1 MARLRLIPDILEPAM
16 SLLQTLLRKVFPAAG
31 MLTLALHPV
40 PSFAQVTLGVSDWPG
55 WVAWYVAEKEGYFKK
70 YGADV
75 KLVWFPDYMTSVN
88 ALSAGQI
95 DANCQALIDT
105 LSPAVKKVPA
115 KVILVTDNSAGND
128 ALMVS
133 NNIKSFAE
141 LKGKTI
147 GLEIGS
153 IENYLAAT
161 GLQKNGLSE
170 KDVNFVNMSTGD
182 AAAAL
187 IAGKLPAAG
196 VWNPWIQRIQTHK
209 AGHPLFT
216 SKSAPGLIPDVV
228 YARDTALAA
237 HRKDF
242 VAMTKAW
249 FDAVKFIDANPA
261 KAAAIMAPHVGLKPE
276 EYALS
281 LAGTKLF
288 GPKLNEEAMSK
299 SASPV
304 SLYTSAAATGAFLVS
319 QKQIDASPNPA
330 SFIDSSIVKDAMKP

>member
-1 MARLRLIPDILEPAM
+1 M
-16 SLLQTLLRKVFPAAG
+16 SLLRQLIRKVLPVAG
-31 MLTLALHPV
+31 LFTLALHPI
-40 PSFAQVTLGVSDWPG
+40 PSFAQVTLGLSDWPG

-105 LSPAVKKVPA
+105 LSPVEKGVPA

-128 ALMVS
+128 ALMV
-133 NNIKSFAE
+133 NNSIKSVSE
-141 LKGKTI
+141 LKGKTV
-147 GLEIGS
+147 GVEIGS

-161 GLQKNGLSE
+161 ALKMNGMSE

-187 IAGKLPAAG
+187 IAGKVPAAG
-196 VWNPWIQRIQTHK
+196 VWNPWIQRIEQHK

-216 SKSAPGLIPDVV
+216 SSSAPGLIPDVV
-228 YARDTALAA
+228 YARNAALAA

-249 FDAVKFIDANPA
+249 FDAVKFIEKNPE
-261 KAAAIMAPHVGLKPE
+261 KAAEIMAPHVGLKPQ
-276 EYALS
+276 EYALG

-288 GPKLNEEAMSK
+288 GAQLNLQAMSK
-299 SASPV
+299 GNVPV
-304 SLYTSAAATGAFLVS
+304 SLYKSTADTAAFLVA
-319 QKQIDASPNPA
+319 QKAITATPDPA
-330 SFIDSSIVKDAMKP
+330 SFIDASIVKAAMAH

>member
-1 MARLRLIPDILEPAM
+1 MSVLR
-16 SLLQTLLRKVFPAAG
+16 SLLRKVLPAVG
-31 MLTLALHPV
+31 LFTLALHPV
-40 PSFAQVTLGVSDWPG
+40 PSFAQVTLGLSDWPG

-105 LSPAVKKVPA
+105 LAPVEKKVPA

-128 ALMVS
+128 ALMV
-133 NNIKSFAE
+133 NNSIKTFSD
-141 LKGKTI
+141 LKGKTV
-147 GLEIGS
+147 GVEIGS

-161 GLQKNGLSE
+161 ALQMHGMSDKE
-170 KDVNFVNMSTGD
+170 VKFVNMSTGD

-187 IAGKLPAAG
+187 IAGQVPAAG
-196 VWNPWIQRIQTHK
+196 VWNPWIQRIQAHK

-228 YARDTALAA
+228 YARDAALAA

-242 VAMTKAW
+242 VGMTKAW
-249 FDAVKFIDANPA
+249 FAAVKFIEANPE
-261 KAAAIMAPHVGLKPE
+261 KAAEIMAPHVGLKPQ

-288 GPKLNEEAMSK
+288 GPKLNLEAMSK
-299 SASPV
+299 SKAPV
-304 SLYTSAAATGAFLVS
+304 SLYMSTAATGTFLVA
-319 QKQIDASPNPA
+319 QKAITATPDPAQFIDAS
-330 SFIDSSIVKDAMKP
+330 IVQVAMKP

>member
-1 MARLRLIPDILEPAM
+1 MSVLR
-16 SLLQTLLRKVFPAAG
+16 SLLRKVLPAVG
-31 MLTLALHPV
+31 LFTLALHPV
-40 PSFAQVTLGVSDWPG
+40 PSFAQVTLGLSDWPG

-105 LSPAVKKVPA
+105 LAPVEKKVPA

-128 ALMVS
+128 ALMV
-133 NNIKSFAE
+133 NNSIKTFSD
-141 LKGKTI
+141 LKGKTV
-147 GLEIGS
+147 GVEIGS

-161 GLQKNGLSE
+161 ALQMHGMSDKE
-170 KDVNFVNMSTGD
+170 VKFVNMSTGD

-187 IAGKLPAAG
+187 IAGQVPAAG
-196 VWNPWIQRIQTHK
+196 VWNPWIQRIQAHK

-228 YARDTALAA
+228 YARDAALAA

-242 VAMTKAW
+242 VGMTKAW
-249 FDAVKFIDANPA
+249 FAAVKFIEANPE
-261 KAAAIMAPHVGLKPE
+261 KAAEIMAPHVGLKPQ

-288 GPKLNEEAMSK
+288 GPKLNLEAMSK
-299 SASPV
+299 SKAPV
-304 SLYTSAAATGAFLVS
+304 SLYMSTAATGTFLVA
-319 QKQIDASPNPA
+319 QKAITATPDPAQFIDAS
-330 SFIDSSIVKDAMKP
+330 IVQAAMKP

>member
-1 MARLRLIPDILEPAM
+1 MT
-16 SLLQTLLRKVFPAAG
+16 LLQTLLRKVLPAAG
-31 MLTLALHPV
+31 LLTLALHPI

-105 LSPAVKKVPA
+105 LSPVEKKVPA

-128 ALMVS
+128 ALMVRNS
-133 NNIKSFAE
+133 IKTFPE
-141 LKGKTI
+141 LKGKTV
-147 GLEIGS
+147 GVEIGS

-161 GLQKNGLSE
+161 ALKMHGMGE

-187 IAGKLPAAG
+187 IAGKVPAAG
-196 VWNPWIQRIQTHK
+196 VWNPWIERIQQHK

-228 YARDTALAA
+228 YARDAALAA

-242 VAMTKAW
+242 VGMTKAW
-249 FDAVKFIDANPA
+249 FAAVKFIEANPM
-261 KAAAIMAPHVGLKPE
+261 KAAEIMAPHVGLKPQ

-288 GPKLNEEAMSK
+288 GAKLNLEAMGK
-299 SASPV
+299 STAPV
-304 SLYTSAAATGAFLVS
+304 SLYVSTAATGDFLVS
-319 QKQIDASPNPA
+319 QKAITATPDPAGFIDAG
-330 SFIDSSIVKDAMKP
+330 IVKAAMKP

>member
-1 MARLRLIPDILEPAM
+1 MKLLK
-16 SLLQTLLRKVFPAAG
+16 SLVRKLLPVVGLF
-31 MLTLALHPV
+31 TLALHPI
-40 PSFAQVTLGVSDWPG
+40 PSFAQVTLGLSDWPG

-105 LSPAVKKVPA
+105 LSPVEKKVPA

-128 ALMVS
+128 ALMV
-133 NNIKSFAE
+133 NNSIKTFGE

-147 GLEIGS
+147 GVEIGS

-161 GLQKNGLSE
+161 ALKTHGMTE

-187 IAGKLPAAG
+187 IAGRVPAAG
-196 VWNPWIQRIQTHK
+196 VWNPWIQRIENAK

-228 YARDTALAA
+228 YARDAALKA

-249 FDAVKFIDANPA
+249 FDAVKFIEANPM
-261 KAAAIMAPHVGLKPE
+261 KAAEIMAPHVGLKPK

-288 GPKLNEEAMSK
+288 GAELNMKAMSI
-299 SASPV
+299 STDPV
-304 SLYTSAAATGAFLVS
+304 SLYVSTANTGAFLVS
-319 QKQIDASPNPA
+319 QKAINATPDPA
-330 SFIDSSIVKDAMKP
+330 SFIDDSIVKAAMAH

>member
-1 MARLRLIPDILEPAM
+1 MNLLKSLMHKAIP
-16 SLLQTLLRKVFPAAG
+16 VAG
-31 MLTLALHPV
+31 LLTLALLPK

-75 KLVWFPDYMTSVN
+75 KLVWFPDYMTSVS
-88 ALSAGQI
+88 ALSAGKI

-105 LSPAVKKVPA
+105 LSPAEKKVPA
-115 KVILVTDNSAGND
+115 KIILVTDNSAGND

-133 NNIKSFAE
+133 NGIKSFAD
-141 LKGKTI
+141 LKGKTV
-147 GLEIGS
+147 GVEIGS

-161 GLQKNGLSE
+161 ALKANGMTL
-170 KDVNFVNMSTGD
+170 KDVNVVNMSTGD
-182 AAAAL
+182 AAAAM
-187 IAGKLPAAG
+187 IAGRVPAAG
-196 VWNPWIQRIQTHK
+196 VWNPWIQRIENAK

-228 YARDTALAA
+228 YARDAALKT

-249 FDAVKFIDANPA
+249 FDAVKFIDANPM
-261 KAAAIMAPHVGLKPE
+261 KAAEIMAPHVGLKPQ

-288 GPKLNEEAMSK
+288 GAELNLKAMSK
-299 SASPV
+299 STDPV
-304 SLYTSAAATGAFLVS
+304 SLYVSTADTGAFLVG
-319 QKQIDASPNPA
+319 QKAIAATPDPAAFIDASV
-330 SFIDSSIVKDAMKP
+330 VKEAMGH

>member
-1 MARLRLIPDILEPAM
+1 MK
-16 SLLQTLLRKVFPAAG
+16 LLHILLRKVLPAAG
-31 MLTLALHPV
+31 LAVLALQPKM
-40 PSFAQVTLGVSDWPG
+40 SSAQVTLGLSDWPG

-105 LSPAVKKVPA
+105 LSPVEKKVPA

-133 NNIKSFAE
+133 NSIKNFSG

-147 GLEIGS
+147 GVEIGS
-153 IENYLAAT
+153 IEHYLAAT
-161 GLQKNGLSE
+161 ALKDNGLLLS
-170 KDVNFVNMSTGD
+170 DVNFVNMSTGD
-182 AAAAL
+182 AAAAV
-187 IAGKLPAAG
+187 IAGRAPAAG
-196 VWNPWIQRIQTHK
+196 VWNPWIQRIENAK
-209 AGHPLFT
+209 AGHALFT

-228 YARDTALAA
+228 YARDAALKA

-249 FDAVKFIDANPA
+249 FDAVKFIQAHPMQ
-261 KAAAIMAPHVGLKPE
+261 AAEIMAPHVGLKPQ

-281 LAGTKLF
+281 LAGTRLF
-288 GPKLNEEAMSK
+288 GAELNVKAMRK
-299 SASPV
+299 SSDPV
-304 SLYTSAAATGAFLVS
+304 SLYVSTADTGAFLVS
-319 QKQIDASPNPA
+319 QKAIAATPDPATFIDAGVVQA
-330 SFIDSSIVKDAMKP
+330 AMAH